1 MIKDG
6 TRQHRS
12 AASVLRLPSRG
23 NDEARRRAVLD
34 SPLAVRSPLREA
46 VSADRNRPTGF
57 VTLSIAS
64 HRGGQRTSTK
74 HRRRQIPHSV

>member
-6 TRQHRS
+6 TRQYRS
-12 AASVLRLPSRG
+12 AASVRRLPSRG

-46 VSADRNRPTGF
+46 GSAQSQSTDRLRP
-57 VTLSIAS
+57 LSIGPKAAS
-64 HRGGQRTSTK
+64 ANIDQHRQR
-74 HRRRQIPHSV
+74 RNPHSI